1 MKKQTI
7 KTEEV
12 VVDVVTITKKQPGR
26 PVVEGSKRQLEL
38 QMKAELKANGIVGKK
53 GRPIV
58 GDSKRQNELMRKQQL
73 REAGLLTGKKG
84 RPVNPNSKKQLEFQ
98 RKETLRA
105 QCLLKL
111 GRPKVVK
118 TEE

>member
-1 MKKQTI
+1 
-7 KTEEV
+7 
-12 VVDVVTITKKQPGR
+12 
-26 PVVEGSKRQLEL
+26 
-38 QMKAELKANGIVGKK
+38 
-53 GRPIV
+53 
-58 GDSKRQNELMRKQQL
+58 MRKQQL

-105 QCLLKL
+105 QGLLKL

>member
-12 VVDVVTITKKQPGR
+12 VVDVVTVTKKKPGR
-26 PVVEGSKRQLEL
+26 PIVEGSKRQLEL

-58 GDSKRQNELMRKQQL
+58 GDSKRQSELMRKQQL

-105 QCLLKL
+105 QGLLKL

>member
-1 MKKQTI
+1 
-7 KTEEV
+7 
-12 VVDVVTITKKQPGR
+12 
-26 PVVEGSKRQLEL
+26 
-38 QMKAELKANGIVGKK
+38 MKAELKANGIVGKK

-58 GDSKRQNELMRKQQL
+58 NDSKRQNELIRKQQL

-98 RKETLRA
+98 RKETLRT
-105 QCLLKL
+105 QGLLKL